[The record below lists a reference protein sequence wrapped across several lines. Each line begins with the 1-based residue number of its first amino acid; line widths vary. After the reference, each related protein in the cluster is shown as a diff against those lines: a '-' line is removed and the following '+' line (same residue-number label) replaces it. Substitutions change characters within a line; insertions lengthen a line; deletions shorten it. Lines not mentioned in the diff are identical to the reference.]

1 MKSYNSR
8 SDAGKNV
15 DGYDSI
21 DDLLKDSEDESDAK
35 SIRESPPKPKN
46 LKDLSEK
53 SGILGYTAPTSLE
66 CEQIFAKPIIKMTL
80 KNPFKCSSCPFQFT
94 ARNALKDHEN
104 TDHFLFFKSDKM
116 KHKQGKD
123 KKDQLHK
130 RMENKRDFEKRV
142 KGRSEKSQRQEEKRR
157 SWEDENKRDF
167 EKRVKGRSEKSQRK
181 EEKQRSWEKFI
192 SRKMT
197 RAGKEENKREHERVV
212 KGRR

>member
-21 DDLLKDSEDESDAK
+21 DELLGDRKVEDIDDLLKDSEDESDAK
-35 SIRESPPKPKN
+35 SIRGSPPKPKN

-66 CEQIFAKPIIKMTL
+66 IERRFAKPIIKMSF
-80 KNPFKCSSCPFQFT
+80 PFKCTSCPYQFL
-94 ARNALKDHEN
+94 ARNDLKDHEK
-104 TDHFLFFKSDKM
+104 TDHFLFSKSDEM

-130 RMENKRDFEKRV
+130 RMENKRDFEKRFN
-142 KGRSEKSQRQEEKRR
+142 GRSEKSQRQEEKER
-157 SWEDENKRDF
+157 SWK
-167 EKRVKGRSEKSQRK
+167 
-181 EEKQRSWEKFI
+181 KFI
-192 SRKMT
+192 SR
-197 RAGKEENKREHERVV
+197 EREHERVV
-212 KGRR
+212 KGRH